1 MNHLWITQR
10 IVNFCDPLRA
20 NEAWMGMAPSVAQA
34 IVYSKLSLG
43 DEGLSA
49 QTVVTLTEYPR
60 CEPSPCVKALLSQE
74 YEETVMSPP
83 PPCQEGTER
92 HATFTT
98 RTSDPQEVEDFLFK
112 IRTRTRYP
120 QNCTVPKAPAEHYME
135 SIRYGLVCAPQNL
148 MNVRSL
154 VCPTFPDPSSKWAL
168 IRKPPE
174 ENLFRWIFIAIR
186 LQDQRSDR
194 WWPRGVFATSYAP
207 IDVKALTAPPED
219 GLRTYLEGLDTTVDY
234 LLKDPRNITLKTTW

>member
-1 MNHLWITQR
+1 MT
-10 IVNFCDPLRA
+10 
-20 NEAWMGMAPSVAQA
+20 
-34 IVYSKLSLG
+34 KLSLG
-43 DEGLSA
+43 DDGLSA

-98 RTSDPQEVEDFLFK
+98 RKHPQEVEDFLFK

-120 QNCTVPKAPAEHYME
+120 EDCTVPKASAEDHME
-135 SIRYGLVCAPQNL
+135 SIRYGLACAPQNL

-174 ENLFRWIFIAIR
+174 ENIFRWILIAIR

-207 IDVKALTAPPED
+207 VDVSKLVAIPED